1 MFSSRICSYAHQG
14 HIDNSVY
21 LPLLCATGEKN
32 MFTTK
37 LVSVARN
44 ADSAGLTGRD
54 KFQYLL
60 ENLPH
65 AYQRDDELMAYI
77 FFQIL
82 AVLFEEFDEIDAP
95 TNVWMD
101 IDFTRS
107 GESWHLDDATAGMTW
122 TDDEHPLIQNIWN
135 MDETGIEA
143 IGIEIAFN
151 IFRNTHYVLPGYS
164 QSDFADIKIAVASR
178 VARNKHLEKMRFVP
192 VVIDNPNFDNPN
204 YSGDKIFHQEMMD
217 AGFSEQDYQEL
228 DKTFSEISFFEEP
241 VEPQNDILEQRLI
254 SLILDAHEIAKTKSE
269 QFNEDFEEL
278 DGTLSFLE

>member
-1 MFSSRICSYAHQG
+1 
-14 HIDNSVY
+14 
-21 LPLLCATGEKN
+21 

-60 ENLPH
+60 KNLPNT
-65 AYQRDDELMAYI
+65 YQQDDELMAYI

-164 QSDFADIKIAVASR
+164 EADFGDVKIAVASR

-192 VVIDNPNFDNPN
+192 VVIDNPN

-217 AGFSEQDYQEL
+217 AGFSEKDYQEL
-228 DKTFSEISFFEEP
+228 DKTFSDISFFEEP

-254 SLILDAHEIAKTKSE
+254 SLILDAHEIAKTKSSV
-269 QFNEDFEEL
+269 NCSDFEEL
-278 DGTLSFLE
+278 DGTLSFQE